1 MSVDFKILQTSFN
14 AVKEELENIDA
25 CLDYNYDDFNEE
37 QQEQIKE
44 MYELIKSV
52 LKRISFTLYADS
64 IFISSKE

>member
-37 QQEQIKE
+37 QHEQIKE

>member
-25 CLDYNYDDFNEE
+25 CLDYNYDDFTDN
-37 QQEQIKE
+37 QKQVLNE
-44 MYELIKSV
+44 MYASV
-52 LKRISFTLYADS
+52 LNVIKRINFTLNADS

>member
-52 LKRISFTLYADS
+52 LKRIYWTLYADS
-64 IFISSKE
+64 IYISSKE